1 MNFKDSLTHKGE
13 EKIIFN
19 INKAEISHLPYSLRV
34 LLENYIRNTPQNNID
49 SNVIDR
55 FLQWNGTVDSQT
67 ELTFFP
73 SRVIMQDFTGVP
85 AVVDLAS
92 MRDAVKKLNGDP
104 SLINPQCQTD
114 LVIDHSVMVDHYGT
128 EDSKDLNT
136 KLEYQRN
143 LERYRLLKWGQ
154 GAFENLRIVP
164 PNNGIIHQI
173 NIEYISRVIFEKKE
187 LVYPDTVVGT
197 DSHTTMVNGLGVLG
211 WGVGGIE
218 AEAAMLG
225 QPIPMLLPEVI
236 GFELSGKLVGSTTAT
251 DLVLTIVETLRQAN
265 VVGKFVEFHG
275 EALDRLS
282 IADRCTI
289 ANMAPE
295 YGATCGF
302 FPIDEMTLEYLST
315 TGKDLNHVTMVKE
328 YSDKVGLYRNNSDE
342 VKYTKNL
349 TLDISGITACVSGPK
364 RPEDR
369 VDLRDVKKTV
379 QNEIK
384 KLKKSKN
391 TDKGKLKDGSIMIA
405 AITSCTNTS
414 NPSVI
419 IGAGLVAKK
428 AVELGLSA
436 KSWVKTS
443 LAPGSR
449 VVKNYLEQ
457 AGLLD
462 YFDKLGFNIIGYG
475 CTTCIGNSGPLDDNY
490 VREINDNDL
499 VVSSI
504 LSGNR
509 NFEGRIHP
517 DIKMN
522 FLASPMLVIAYSLV
536 GTMEFDITTECLGKD
551 LEGNDVFLEDIW
563 PSIEEINKLVN
574 KNITKE
580 MFTES
585 YKDLFLG
592 DSNWQDID
600 TKKSEYFDWEESSTY
615 IQPSP
620 FFESLDDVDN
630 KLNQIKNAYPLLVLG
645 DSVTTDHISPAGSF
659 KESTPAGKFLVSRGT
674 DILDFNSYGS
684 RRGNYQIMQRG
695 TFANIRI
702 QNKLVPDVTG
712 GYTKHIPSNQEMSIF
727 DASQKYL
734 SDNDN
739 LIVFAGKNYGCGS
752 SRDWA
757 AKGTKLLG
765 VKAVIAESFERIHR
779 SNLVGMGVLPL
790 QFKDG
795 FDRKK
800 LSITGAELIT
810 VIDIKDGVKP
820 REEVTCE
827 IKYID
832 GTSKKIQV
840 LCRIDTENEVEYYK
854 NGGILQ
860 YVLRNMLN

>member
-1 MNFKDSLTHKGE
+1 MKFKDSLSHKDE
-13 EKIIFN
+13 IKTIYN
-19 INKAEISHLPYSLRV
+19 INKVDISHLPYSLRV
-34 LLENYIRNTPQNNID
+34 LLENYVRNTPANQLDDNIVNKFT
-49 SNVIDR
+49 S
-55 FLQWNGTVDSQT
+55 WNGEVNDQT
-67 ELTFFP
+67 ELTFYP

-92 MRDAVKKLNGDP
+92 MRDAVKRLNGDP

-114 LVIDHSVMVDHYGT
+114 LVIDHSVMVDHYGS
-128 EDSKDLNT
+128 DNSRDLNT
-136 KLEYQRN
+136 KLEYKRN
-143 LERYRLLKWGQ
+143 IERYRLLKWGQ
-154 GAFENLRIVP
+154 SAFKNLRIVP

-173 NIEYISRVIFEKKE
+173 NIEYISRVIFEKQKSI
-187 LVYPDTVVGT
+187 YPDTVVGT

-236 GFELSGKLVGSTTAT
+236 GFELTGDLEGSTTAT
-251 DLVLTIVETLRQAN
+251 DLVLTIVEHLRNAN

-275 EALDRLS
+275 DALDRLS

-302 FPIDEMTLEYLST
+302 FPVDKMTLEYLST
-315 TGKDLNHVTMVKE
+315 TGKDEDHVNLVERYSKTVSLFRDP
-328 YSDKVGLYRNNSDE
+328 SDKISYS
-342 VKYTKNL
+342 KNL
-349 TLDISGITACVSGPK
+349 HLDISSIKACVSGPK

-369 VDLRDVKKTV
+369 VDLTDVKVAV
-379 QNEIK
+379 QEEIK
-384 KLKKSKN
+384 KLKKEKSSN
-391 TDKGKLKDGSIMIA
+391 TTSDIKDGSILIA

-428 AVELGLSA
+428 AVEHGLNV
-436 KSWVKTS
+436 KKWVKTS

-449 VVKNYLEQ
+449 VVENYLKQ
-457 AGLLD
+457 ANLLT

-475 CTTCIGNSGPLDDNY
+475 CTTCIGNSGPLDDRY
-490 VREINDNDL
+490 VDEINSQDL

-536 GTMEFDITTECLGKD
+536 GTMDFDITKDPIGKGHNEED
-551 LEGNDVFLEDIW
+551 IYLKDIW
-563 PSIEEINKLVN
+563 PSIDEINEVVSA
-574 KNITKE
+574 NITKE
-580 MFTES
+580 MFTQS
-585 YKDLFLG
+585 YRNLFQG

-600 TKKSEYFDWEESSTY
+600 TKQSEYFDWEESSTY

-620 FFESLDDVDN
+620 FFESLDN
-630 KLNQIKNAYPLLVLG
+630 NNSKLAKISDAYPLLVLG

-659 KESTPAGKFLVSRGT
+659 KETTPAGKFLVSRGT
-674 DILDFNSYGS
+674 DIIDFNSYGS

-702 QNKLVPDVTG
+702 QNKLVPNITG
-712 GYTKHIPSNQEMSIF
+712 GFTKHIPTETEMSIY
-727 DASQKYL
+727 DASQKYI
-734 SDNDN
+734 SDGND
-739 LIVFAGKNYGCGS
+739 LIIFAGKNYGCGS

-790 QFKDG
+790 QFLDG
-795 FDRKK
+795 ENFDNLGLDLYSRYT
-800 LSITGAELIT
+800 LSQIDENDKETIITMTKNSESF
-810 VIDIKDGVKP
+810 KFKVK
-820 REEVTCE
+820 
-827 IKYID
+827 I
-832 GTSKKIQV
+832 
-840 LCRIDTENEVEYYK
+840 RIDTAMEWNYFL
-854 NGGILQ
+854 NDGILN
-860 YVLRNMLN
+860 YVLKNIASSA

>member
-1 MNFKDSLTHKGE
+1 MDFKDYLDQSGNKYSIFDIK
-13 EKIIFN
+13 KIN
-19 INKAEISHLPYSLRV
+19 INHLPYSLRV
-34 LLENYIRNTPQNNID
+34 LLENYVRNNKLVSD
-49 SNVIDR
+49 DVIGK
-55 FLQWNGTVDSQT
+55 FESWNGSVENQT
-67 ELTFFP
+67 EITFYP

-92 MRDAVKKLNGDP
+92 MRDAVKSLNGDP

-128 EDSKDLNT
+128 ADSKDLNT
-136 KLEYQRN
+136 QLEYKRN
-143 LERYRLLKWGQ
+143 IERYRLLKWGQ
-154 GAFENLRIVP
+154 GAFKNLRIVP

-173 NIEYISRVIFEKKE
+173 NIEYISQVIFNKDNT
-187 LVYPDTVVGT
+187 LYPDTVVGT

-236 GFELSGKLVGSTTAT
+236 GFNLTGKMEKSTTAT
-251 DLVLTIVETLRQAN
+251 DLVLTIVEQLRKAK
-265 VVGKFVEFHG
+265 VVGKFVEFYG
-275 EALDRLS
+275 DALDNLS

-302 FPIDEMTLEYLST
+302 FPIDKMTLQYMHT
-315 TGKDLNHVTMVKE
+315 TGKDPEQLKIIE
-328 YSDKVGLYRNNSDE
+328 SYSKRVGLFRDPSEKILYSQSLE
-342 VKYTKNL
+342 
-349 TLDISGITACVSGPK
+349 LDISTVQACLSGPK

-369 VDLRDVKKTV
+369 VNLRDVEKTV
-379 QNEIK
+379 TAEIK
-384 KLKKSKN
+384 KQKKIES
-391 TDKGKLKDGSIMIA
+391 TDNSGLVDGAIMIA

-419 IGAGLVAKK
+419 IGAGLLAKN
-428 AVELGLSA
+428 AVEKGL
-436 KSWVKTS
+436 KVKDWVKTS

-449 VVKNYLEQ
+449 VVKNYLEKANLIQ
-457 AGLLD
+457 

-475 CTTCIGNSGPLDDNY
+475 CTTCIGNSGPLKQEYID
-490 VREINDNDL
+490 EIASKDL
-499 VVSSI
+499 IVSSI

-517 DIKMN
+517 EIKMN

-536 GTMEFDITTECLGKD
+536 GQIGLDISKDSLGKD
-551 LEGNDVFLEDIW
+551 KNGNNVYLKDIW
-563 PSIEEINKLVN
+563 PTSDQISSVVDE
-574 KNITKE
+574 NIDRK
-580 MFTES
+580 MFTDS
-585 YKDLFLG
+585 YSDLFDG
-592 DSNWQDID
+592 DNNW
-600 TKKSEYFDWEESSTY
+600 KKINIADSDYFDWEDQSTY

-620 FFESLDDVDN
+620 FFENINEDHGKLD
-630 KLNQIKNAYPLLVLG
+630 KISNAYPLLVLG

-659 KESTPAGKFLVSRGT
+659 KDTTPAGKFLVNNGT
-674 DILDFNSYGS
+674 QVADFNSYGS
-684 RRGNYQIMQRG
+684 RRGNYQIMKRG

-702 QNKLVPDVTG
+702 ANKIVPNTTG
-712 GYTKHIPSNQEMSIF
+712 GFTKHIPTDQEMAVY
-727 DASQKYL
+727 DASELYKKA
-734 SDNDN
+734 NHN

-790 QFKDG
+790 EFMEGDNFENLG
-795 FDRKK
+795 
-800 LSITGAELIT
+800 L
-810 VIDIKDGVKP
+810 
-820 REEVTCE
+820 EVTAQFT
-827 IKYID
+827 IN
-832 GTSKKIQV
+832 KINV
-840 LCRIDTENEVEYYK
+840 NDKEVIVTTIINDKSLEFTVKIRIDTAMEWNYFT
-854 NGGILQ
+854 NDGILS
-860 YVLRNMLN
+860 YVLKNIANS

>member
-1 MNFKDSLTHKGE
+1 MKFKDSLTHIS
-13 EKIIFN
+13 EKKTIFN
-19 INKAEISHLPYSLRV
+19 INKVEISHLPYSLRV
-34 LLENYIRNTPQNNID
+34 LFENYVRNTPSDQINQ
-49 SNVIDR
+49 SVIR
-55 FLQWNGTVDSQT
+55 EFLDWNGSAKDQT
-67 ELTFFP
+67 ELTFYP

-128 EDSKDLNT
+128 SDSKDLNT

-143 LERYRLLKWGQ
+143 IERYRLLKWGQ

-173 NIEYISRVIFEKKE
+173 NIEYISRVIFEKND
-187 LVYPDTVVGT
+187 LIYPDTVVGT

-236 GFELSGKLVGSTTAT
+236 GFELIGELVGSTTAT
-251 DLVLTIVETLRQAN
+251 DLVLTIVESLREAN

-275 EALDRLS
+275 DALDRLS

-302 FPIDEMTLEYLST
+302 FPVDKMTIDYLST
-315 TGKDLNHVTMVKE
+315 TGKDEKHLNLVKS
-328 YSDKVGLYRNNSDE
+328 YSEKVGFFRNKSDNI
-342 VKYTKNL
+342 KYTQNL
-349 TLDISGITACVSGPK
+349 HLDISTIKACVSGPK

-369 VDLRDVKKTV
+369 VDLTEVKTAVKK
-379 QNEIK
+379 EIE
-384 KLKKSKN
+384 KLKKSSGNSITKI
-391 TDKGKLKDGSIMIA
+391 KDGSIMIA

-428 AVELGLSA
+428 AVEKGLCV

-457 AGLLD
+457 AGLLT

-475 CTTCIGNSGPLDDNY
+475 CTTCIGNSGPLDESY
-490 VREINDNDL
+490 VEEINNNDL

-536 GTMEFDITTECLGKD
+536 GTMDFDITKESIGVDSDNNEVYL
-551 LEGNDVFLEDIW
+551 NDIW
-563 PSIEEINKLVN
+563 PSIEEINELVSE
-574 KNITKE
+574 NITKE
-580 MFTES
+580 MFIQS
-585 YKDLFLG
+585 YSDLFLG
-592 DSNWQDID
+592 DDNWQDID

-620 FFESLDDVDN
+620 FFDSLNSESS
-630 KLNQIKNAYPLLVLG
+630 KLEQIKNAYPLLVLG

-702 QNKLVPDVTG
+702 QNKLVPNTTG
-712 GYTKHIPSNQEMSIF
+712 GFTKHIPTNEEMSIY
-727 DASQKYL
+727 DASQRYMNNK
-734 SDNDN
+734 DD

-779 SNLVGMGVLPL
+779 SNLVGMGILPL
-790 QFKDG
+790 QFLEGDSFESLQLDVYSQFTISTIKEHDKD
-795 FDRKK
+795 
-800 LSITGAELIT
+800 A
-810 VIDIKDGVKP
+810 VISTSVNNQEFSFKVK
-820 REEVTCE
+820 
-827 IKYID
+827 I
-832 GTSKKIQV
+832 
-840 LCRIDTENEVEYYK
+840 RIDTAMEWNYFM
-854 NGGILQ
+854 NDGILN
-860 YVLRNMLN
+860 YVLKNIASSA

>member
-1 MNFKDSLTHKGE
+1 MKFKDSLSHKDE
-13 EKIIFN
+13 IKTIYN
-19 INKAEISHLPYSLRV
+19 INKVDISHLPYSLRV
-34 LLENYIRNTPQNNID
+34 LLENYVRNTPANQLDDNIVNKFT
-49 SNVIDR
+49 S
-55 FLQWNGTVDSQT
+55 WNGEVNDQT
-67 ELTFFP
+67 ELTFYP

-92 MRDAVKKLNGDP
+92 MRDAVKRLNGDP

-114 LVIDHSVMVDHYGT
+114 LVIDHSVMVDHYGS
-128 EDSKDLNT
+128 DNSRDLNT
-136 KLEYQRN
+136 KLEYKRN
-143 LERYRLLKWGQ
+143 IERYRLLKWGQ
-154 GAFENLRIVP
+154 SAFKNLRIVP

-173 NIEYISRVIFEKKE
+173 NIEYISRVIFEKQKSI
-187 LVYPDTVVGT
+187 YPDTVVGT

-236 GFELSGKLVGSTTAT
+236 GFELTGDLEGSTTAT
-251 DLVLTIVETLRQAN
+251 DLVLTIVEHLRNAN

-275 EALDRLS
+275 DALDRLS

-302 FPIDEMTLEYLST
+302 FPVDKMTLEYLST
-315 TGKDLNHVTMVKE
+315 TGKDEDHVNLVERYSKTVSLFRDP
-328 YSDKVGLYRNNSDE
+328 SDKISYS
-342 VKYTKNL
+342 KNL
-349 TLDISGITACVSGPK
+349 HLDISSIKACVSGPK

-369 VDLRDVKKTV
+369 VDLTDVKVAV
-379 QNEIK
+379 QEEIK
-384 KLKKSKN
+384 KLKKEKSSN
-391 TDKGKLKDGSIMIA
+391 TTSDIKDGSIMIA

-428 AVELGLSA
+428 AVEYGLNV
-436 KSWVKTS
+436 KKWVKTS

-449 VVKNYLEQ
+449 VVENYLKQ
-457 AGLLD
+457 ANLLT

-475 CTTCIGNSGPLDDNY
+475 CTTCIGNSGPLDDRY
-490 VREINDNDL
+490 VDEINSQDL

-536 GTMEFDITTECLGKD
+536 GTMDFDITKDPIGKGHNEED
-551 LEGNDVFLEDIW
+551 IYLKDIW
-563 PSIEEINKLVN
+563 PSINEINEVVSA
-574 KNITKE
+574 NITKE
-580 MFTES
+580 MFTQS
-585 YKDLFLG
+585 YRNLFQG

-600 TKKSEYFDWEESSTY
+600 TKQSEYFDWEESSTY

-620 FFESLDDVDN
+620 FFESLDN
-630 KLNQIKNAYPLLVLG
+630 NNSKLAKISDAYPLLVLG

-659 KESTPAGKFLVSRGT
+659 KETTPAGKFLVSRGT
-674 DILDFNSYGS
+674 DIIDFNSYGS

-702 QNKLVPDVTG
+702 QNKLVPNITG
-712 GYTKHIPSNQEMSIF
+712 GFTKHIPTETEMSIY
-727 DASQKYL
+727 DASQKYI
-734 SDNDN
+734 SDGND
-739 LIVFAGKNYGCGS
+739 LIIFAGKNYGCGS

-790 QFKDG
+790 QFLDG
-795 FDRKK
+795 ENFDNLGLDLYSRYT
-800 LSITGAELIT
+800 LSQIDENDKETIITMTKNSESFEF
-810 VIDIKDGVKP
+810 KVK
-820 REEVTCE
+820 
-827 IKYID
+827 I
-832 GTSKKIQV
+832 
-840 LCRIDTENEVEYYK
+840 RIDTAMEWNYFL
-854 NGGILQ
+854 NDGILN
-860 YVLRNMLN
+860 YVLKNIASSA

>member
-490 VREINDNDL
+490 VRDINDNDL

-790 QFKDG
+790 QFFDG
-795 FDRKK
+795 DSFESLQLDPY
-800 LSITGAELIT
+800 LSFTIGQ
-810 VIDIKDGVKP
+810 IKENDKETTISYVKNQ
-820 REEVTCE
+820 ETLSFKV
-827 IKYID
+827 
-832 GTSKKIQV
+832 KI
-840 LCRIDTENEVEYYK
+840 RIDTAMEWNYFL
-854 NGGILQ
+854 NDGILN
-860 YVLRNMLN
+860 YVLKNIANSA

>member
-790 QFKDG
+790 QFFDG
-795 FDRKK
+795 DSFESLQLDPY
-800 LSITGAELIT
+800 LSFTIGQ
-810 VIDIKDGVKP
+810 IKENDKETTLSYVKNQ
-820 REEVTCE
+820 ETLSFKV
-827 IKYID
+827 
-832 GTSKKIQV
+832 KI
-840 LCRIDTENEVEYYK
+840 RIDTAMEWNYFL
-854 NGGILQ
+854 NDGILN
-860 YVLRNMLN
+860 YVLKNIANSA

>member
-114 LVIDHSVMVDHYGT
+114 LIIDHSVMVDHYGT

-349 TLDISGITACVSGPK
+349 TLDISEITACVSGPK

-490 VREINDNDL
+490 VRDINDNDL

-790 QFKDG
+790 QFFDG
-795 FDRKK
+795 DSFESLQLDPY
-800 LSITGAELIT
+800 LSFTIGQ
-810 VIDIKDGVKP
+810 IKENDKETTLSYVKNQ
-820 REEVTCE
+820 ETLSFKV
-827 IKYID
+827 
-832 GTSKKIQV
+832 KI
-840 LCRIDTENEVEYYK
+840 RIDTAMEWNYFL
-854 NGGILQ
+854 NDGILN
-860 YVLRNMLN
+860 YVLKNIANSA

>member
-1 MNFKDSLTHKGE
+1 MKFKDSLSHKDE
-13 EKIIFN
+13 IKTIYN
-19 INKAEISHLPYSLRV
+19 INKVDISHLPYSLRV
-34 LLENYIRNTPQNNID
+34 LLENYVRNTPANQLDDNIVNKFT
-49 SNVIDR
+49 S
-55 FLQWNGTVDSQT
+55 WNGEVNDQT
-67 ELTFFP
+67 ELTFYP

-92 MRDAVKKLNGDP
+92 MRDAVKRLNGDP

-114 LVIDHSVMVDHYGT
+114 LVIDHSVMVDHYGS
-128 EDSKDLNT
+128 DNSRDLNT
-136 KLEYQRN
+136 KLEYKRN
-143 LERYRLLKWGQ
+143 IERYRLLKWGQ
-154 GAFENLRIVP
+154 SAFKNLRIVP

-173 NIEYISRVIFEKKE
+173 NIEYISRVIFEKQKSI
-187 LVYPDTVVGT
+187 YPDTVVGT

-236 GFELSGKLVGSTTAT
+236 GFELTGDLEGSTTAT
-251 DLVLTIVETLRQAN
+251 DLVLTIVEHLRNAN

-275 EALDRLS
+275 DALDRLS

-302 FPIDEMTLEYLST
+302 FPVDKMTLEYLST
-315 TGKDLNHVTMVKE
+315 TGKDEDHVNLVERYSKTVSLFRDP
-328 YSDKVGLYRNNSDE
+328 SDKISYS
-342 VKYTKNL
+342 KNL
-349 TLDISGITACVSGPK
+349 HLDISSIKACVSGPK

-369 VDLRDVKKTV
+369 VDLTDVKVAV
-379 QNEIK
+379 QEEIK
-384 KLKKSKN
+384 KLKKEKSSN
-391 TDKGKLKDGSIMIA
+391 TTSDIKDGSILIA

-428 AVELGLSA
+428 AVEHGLNV
-436 KSWVKTS
+436 KKWVKTS

-449 VVKNYLEQ
+449 VVENYLKQ
-457 AGLLD
+457 ANLLT

-475 CTTCIGNSGPLDDNY
+475 CTTCIGNSGPLDDRY
-490 VREINDNDL
+490 VDEINSQDL

-536 GTMEFDITTECLGKD
+536 GTMDFDITKDPIGKGHNEED
-551 LEGNDVFLEDIW
+551 IYLKDIW
-563 PSIEEINKLVN
+563 PSIDEINEVVSA
-574 KNITKE
+574 NITKE
-580 MFTES
+580 MFTQS
-585 YKDLFLG
+585 YRNLFQG

-600 TKKSEYFDWEESSTY
+600 TKQSEYFDWEESSTY

-620 FFESLDDVDN
+620 FFESLDN
-630 KLNQIKNAYPLLVLG
+630 NNSKLSKISDAYPLLVLG

-659 KESTPAGKFLVSRGT
+659 KETTPAGKFLVSRGT
-674 DILDFNSYGS
+674 DIIDFNSYGS

-702 QNKLVPDVTG
+702 QNKLVPNITG
-712 GYTKHIPSNQEMSIF
+712 GFTKHIPTETEMSIY
-727 DASQKYL
+727 DASQKYI
-734 SDNDN
+734 SDGND
-739 LIVFAGKNYGCGS
+739 LIIFAGKNYGCGS

-790 QFKDG
+790 QFLDG
-795 FDRKK
+795 ENFDNLGLDLYSRYT
-800 LSITGAELIT
+800 LSQIDENDKETIITMTKNSESF
-810 VIDIKDGVKP
+810 KFKVK
-820 REEVTCE
+820 
-827 IKYID
+827 I
-832 GTSKKIQV
+832 
-840 LCRIDTENEVEYYK
+840 RIDTAMEWNYFL
-854 NGGILQ
+854 NDGILN
-860 YVLRNMLN
+860 YVLKNIASSA

>member
-436 KSWVKTS
+436 KNWVKTS

-490 VREINDNDL
+490 VRDINDNDL

-790 QFKDG
+790 QFFDG
-795 FDRKK
+795 DSFESLQLDPY
-800 LSITGAELIT
+800 LSFTIGQ
-810 VIDIKDGVKP
+810 IKENDKETTLSYVKNQ
-820 REEVTCE
+820 ETLSFKV
-827 IKYID
+827 
-832 GTSKKIQV
+832 KI
-840 LCRIDTENEVEYYK
+840 RIDTAMEWNYFL
-854 NGGILQ
+854 NDGILN
-860 YVLRNMLN
+860 YVLKNIANSA

>member
-1 MNFKDSLTHKGE
+1 MKFKDSLTHIS
-13 EKIIFN
+13 EKKTIFN
-19 INKAEISHLPYSLRV
+19 INKVEISHLPYSLRV
-34 LLENYIRNTPQNNID
+34 LFENYVRNTPSDQINQ
-49 SNVIDR
+49 SVIKK
-55 FLQWNGTVDSQT
+55 FLDWNGSAKDQT
-67 ELTFFP
+67 ELTFYP

-128 EDSKDLNT
+128 SDSRDLNT

-143 LERYRLLKWGQ
+143 IERYRLLKWGQ

-173 NIEYISRVIFEKKE
+173 NIEYISRVIFEKND

-236 GFELSGKLVGSTTAT
+236 GFELSGELVGSTTAT
-251 DLVLTIVETLRQAN
+251 DLVLTIVESLREAN

-275 EALDRLS
+275 DALDRLS

-302 FPIDEMTLEYLST
+302 FPVDRMTIDYLST
-315 TGKDLNHVTMVKE
+315 TGKDEKHLNLVKS
-328 YSDKVGLYRNNSDE
+328 YSEKVGLFRNKNDNI
-342 VKYTKNL
+342 KYTQNL
-349 TLDISGITACVSGPK
+349 HLDISTIKACVSGPK

-369 VDLRDVKKTV
+369 VDLTEVKTAVKK
-379 QNEIK
+379 EIE
-384 KLKKSKN
+384 KLKKSSENSVTKI
-391 TDKGKLKDGSIMIA
+391 KDGSIMIA

-428 AVELGLSA
+428 AVEKGLCV

-457 AGLLD
+457 AGLLT

-475 CTTCIGNSGPLDDNY
+475 CTTCIGNSGPLDESY
-490 VREINDNDL
+490 VEEINNNDL

-536 GTMEFDITTECLGKD
+536 GTMDFDITKESIGVDSDNNEVYL
-551 LEGNDVFLEDIW
+551 NDIW
-563 PSIEEINKLVN
+563 PSIEEINELVSE
-574 KNITKE
+574 NITKE
-580 MFTES
+580 MFTQS
-585 YKDLFLG
+585 YSDLFLG
-592 DSNWQDID
+592 DDNWQEID

-620 FFESLDDVDN
+620 FFDSLNSESS
-630 KLNQIKNAYPLLVLG
+630 KLEQIKNAYPLLVLG

-702 QNKLVPDVTG
+702 QNKLVPNTTG
-712 GYTKHIPSNQEMSIF
+712 GFTKHIPTNEEMSIY
-727 DASQKYL
+727 DASQRYMNNK
-734 SDNDN
+734 DD

-779 SNLVGMGVLPL
+779 SNLVGMGILPL
-790 QFKDG
+790 QFLEGDSFESLQLDVYSQFTISTIKEHDKD
-795 FDRKK
+795 
-800 LSITGAELIT
+800 A
-810 VIDIKDGVKP
+810 VISTSVNNQEFSFKVK
-820 REEVTCE
+820 
-827 IKYID
+827 I
-832 GTSKKIQV
+832 
-840 LCRIDTENEVEYYK
+840 RIDTAMEWNYFM
-854 NGGILQ
+854 NDGILN
-860 YVLRNMLN
+860 YVLKNIASSA

>member
-114 LVIDHSVMVDHYGT
+114 LIIDHSVMVDHYGT
-128 EDSKDLNT
+128 ENSKDLNT

-490 VREINDNDL
+490 VRDINDNDL

-790 QFKDG
+790 QFFDG
-795 FDRKK
+795 DSFESLQLDPY
-800 LSITGAELIT
+800 LSFTIGQ
-810 VIDIKDGVKP
+810 IKENDKETTLSYVKNQ
-820 REEVTCE
+820 ETLSFKV
-827 IKYID
+827 
-832 GTSKKIQV
+832 KI
-840 LCRIDTENEVEYYK
+840 RIDTAMEWNYFL
-854 NGGILQ
+854 NDGILN
-860 YVLRNMLN
+860 YVLKNIANSA